1 MIVYFSVEDVYKN
14 LRGRMYLDIIFNVLG
29 GLGIFL
35 YGMDS
40 MSSGMQK
47 LAGQRLKKIL
57 ALLTTNRIM
66 AILMGM
72 GVTMLVQSSSV
83 STVMT
88 IGFVNASLLTL
99 KQALGVIFGAN
110 IGTTITGWILVLNIG
125 KYGLPIVGAGAIL
138 YMFLKGDR
146 AKTKALT
153 FMGLGM
159 IFLGLQLMSNGL
171 KPIRSMPEFVSM
183 FHMFSADTYFGVI
196 KVAAIGALITAVVQ
210 SSSATL
216 GITITLAV
224 QGLIDYPTAVALVL
238 GENVGTTITAILAT
252 LNANVNAKRAAYAHT
267 IINTLGVIWVTA
279 VFPYYLK
286 FLSNFGSPEANIT
299 MAIATA
305 HTMFNVTNVIIFTP
319 FIGVMADLLT
329 KIVKDDG
336 KKDERVTKID
346 FLMLKTPS
354 VVVGQTKTE
363 ILTMGKYIEEMFGAL
378 DNIYINDEFITEEK
392 VAQMRKI
399 ENDLDLFQKEITDA
413 NFVILNKNITD
424 KMKMDTRNNLEVCD
438 EYETIS
444 DYLMRVTNSL
454 KKLQDNSIS
463 LTDEEKS
470 TLKEF
475 NEDTRELFRNVNT
488 AYALKNR
495 DILVKAITKANKIT
509 EKYRKAKQIHLQDGG
524 QENPIAMLTTSY
536 MDILNHYRRVR
547 DHIFNII
554 EVYSI

>member
-1 MIVYFSVEDVYKN
+1 
-14 LRGRMYLDIIFNVLG
+14 MYLDIIFNVLG

-35 YGMDS
+35 YGMDN

-57 ALLTTNRIM
+57 ALLTTNRVM

-171 KPIRSMPEFVSM
+171 KPVRSMPEFVSM
-183 FHMFSADTYFGVI
+183 FHMFSADTYFGVV
-196 KVAAIGALITAVVQ
+196 KVAAIGALITAIVQ

-286 FLSNFGSPEANIT
+286 FLSNFGSPETNMT

-305 HTMFNVTNVIIFTP
+305 HTMFNVVNVLIFTP
-319 FIGVMADLLT
+319 FIGIMADLLT

-336 KKDERVTKID
+336 KKDDRVTKID

-363 ILTMGKYIEEMFGAL
+363 ILTMGKYIEEMFGTL
-378 DNIYINDEFITEEK
+378 DNIYVNNEFITEEK

-399 ENDLDLFQKEITDA
+399 EDDLDLFQKEITDA

-495 DILVKAITKANKIT
+495 DILMKAITKANKIT
-509 EKYRKAKQIHLQDGG
+509 EKYRKAKQVHLQDGG
-524 QENPIAMLTTSY
+524 QENPIAMPTTSY

>member
-14 LRGRMYLDIIFNVLG
+14 LGGRMYLDIIFNVLG

-72 GVTMLVQSSSV
+72 GVTMLVQLSSV

>member
-1 MIVYFSVEDVYKN
+1 
-14 LRGRMYLDIIFNVLG
+14 MYLDIIFNVLG

-35 YGMDS
+35 YGMDN

-57 ALLTTNRIM
+57 ALLTTNRVM

-171 KPIRSMPEFVSM
+171 KPVRSMPEFVSM
-183 FHMFSADTYFGVI
+183 FHMFSADTYFGVV
-196 KVAAIGALITAVVQ
+196 KVAAIGALITAIVQ

-286 FLSNFGSPEANIT
+286 FLSNFGSPETNMT

-305 HTMFNVTNVIIFTP
+305 HTMFNVVNVLIFTP

-336 KKDERVTKID
+336 KKDDRVTKID

-363 ILTMGKYIEEMFGAL
+363 ILTMGKYIEEMFGTL
-378 DNIYINDEFITEEK
+378 DNIYANNEFITEEK

-399 ENDLDLFQKEITDA
+399 EDDLDLFQKEITDA

-495 DILVKAITKANKIT
+495 DILMKAITKANKIT
-509 EKYRKAKQIHLQDGG
+509 EKYRKAKQVHLQDGG

>member
-1 MIVYFSVEDVYKN
+1 
-14 LRGRMYLDIIFNVLG
+14 MYLDIAFNVLG

-35 YGMDS
+35 FGMDS

-57 ALLTTNRIM
+57 ALLTTNRVV

-72 GVTMLVQSSSV
+72 FVTMLVQSSSV

-125 KYGLPIVGAGAIL
+125 KYGLPMVGAGAIL
-138 YMFLKGDR
+138 YMFLKGEK
-146 AKTKALT
+146 AKTRALT

-171 KPIRSMPEFVSM
+171 KPVRSMPEFVRLFSL
-183 FHMFSADTYFGVI
+183 FSADTYFGVL
-196 KVAAIGALITAVVQ
+196 KVAFIGALITAIVQ

-238 GENVGTTITAILAT
+238 GENVGTTITAFLAT
-252 LNANVNAKRAAYAHT
+252 LNANANAKRAAYAHT
-267 IINTLGVIWVTA
+267 IINTVGVIWVTA
-279 VFPYYLK
+279 IFPYYLD

-305 HTMFNVTNVIIFTP
+305 HTMFNVSNVIIFTP
-319 FIGVMADLLT
+319 FIGYLVDFLT
-329 KIVKDDG
+329 KIVKDDEE
-336 KKDERVTKID
+336 KVSDRITHIDE
-346 FLMLKTPS
+346 LMLKTPS

-363 ILTMGKYIEEMFGAL
+363 VLNMGKNISEMFNTL
-378 DNIYINDEFITEEK
+378 KEIYQTNKSITEDEVK
-392 VAQMRKI
+392 KMRKI
-399 ENDLDLFQKEITDA
+399 EDDLDIYQKEITTA
-413 NFVILNKNITD
+413 NFIILNDKNITD
-424 KMKMDTRNNLEVCD
+424 NLKLDTKNNLEVCD

-444 DYLMRVTNSL
+444 DYLMRIINSL
-454 KKLQDNSIS
+454 KRLQDNNIP
-463 LTDEEKS
+463 LTEEEKNTLS
-470 TLKEF
+470 TM
-475 NEDTRELFRNVNT
+475 NRDTEELFRNINT
-488 AYALKNR
+488 AYATKNKEMMLR
-495 DILVKAITKANKIT
+495 SIEKANTIT
-509 EKYRKAKQIHLQDGG
+509 ENYRVAKDKHLINAGCH
-524 QENPIAMLTTSY
+524 ETPIALLTTSY
-536 MDILNHYRRVR
+536 MDTLNYYRRVR
-547 DHIFNII
+547 DHIYNII
-554 EVYSI
+554 EGFEI

>member
-1 MIVYFSVEDVYKN
+1 
-14 LRGRMYLDIIFNVLG
+14 MYLDITFNVLG

-35 YGMDS
+35 FGMDS

-57 ALLTTNRIM
+57 ALLTTNRVV

-72 GVTMLVQSSSV
+72 FVTMLVQSSSV

-125 KYGLPIVGAGAIL
+125 KYGLPMVGAGAIL
-138 YMFLKGDR
+138 YMFLKGEK
-146 AKTKALT
+146 AKTRALT

-171 KPIRSMPEFVSM
+171 KPVRSMPEFVRLFSL
-183 FHMFSADTYFGVI
+183 FSADTYFGVL
-196 KVAAIGALITAVVQ
+196 KVAFIGALITAIVQ

-238 GENVGTTITAILAT
+238 GENVGTTITAFLAT
-252 LNANVNAKRAAYAHT
+252 LNANANAKRAAYAHT
-267 IINTLGVIWVTA
+267 IINTVGVIWVTA
-279 VFPYYLK
+279 IFPYYLD

-305 HTMFNVTNVIIFTP
+305 HTMFNVSNVIIFTP
-319 FIGVMADLLT
+319 FIGYLADFLT
-329 KIVKDDG
+329 KIVKDDEE
-336 KKDERVTKID
+336 KVSDRITHIDE
-346 FLMLKTPS
+346 LMLKTPS

-363 ILTMGKYIEEMFGAL
+363 VLNMGKNISEMFNTL
-378 DNIYINDEFITEEK
+378 KEIYQTNRSITEDEVK
-392 VAQMRKI
+392 KMRKI
-399 ENDLDLFQKEITDA
+399 EDDLDIYQKEITTA
-413 NFVILNKNITD
+413 NFIILNNKNITD
-424 KMKMDTRNNLEVCD
+424 NLKLDTKNNLEVCD

-444 DYLMRVTNSL
+444 DYLMRIINSL
-454 KKLQDNSIS
+454 KRLQDNNIP
-463 LTDEEKS
+463 LTEEEKNTLS
-470 TLKEF
+470 TM
-475 NEDTRELFRNVNT
+475 NRDTEELFRNINT
-488 AYALKNR
+488 AYATKNKEMMLR
-495 DILVKAITKANKIT
+495 SIEKANTIT
-509 EKYRKAKQIHLQDGG
+509 ENYRVAKDKHLINAGCH
-524 QENPIAMLTTSY
+524 ETPIALLTTSY
-536 MDILNHYRRVR
+536 MDTLNYYRRVR
-547 DHIFNII
+547 DHIYNII
-554 EVYSI
+554 EGFEI

>member
-1 MIVYFSVEDVYKN
+1 
-14 LRGRMYLDIIFNVLG
+14 MYLDIAFNVLG

-35 YGMDS
+35 FGMDS

-57 ALLTTNRIM
+57 ALLTTNRVV

-72 GVTMLVQSSSV
+72 FVTMLVQSSSV

-125 KYGLPIVGAGAIL
+125 KYGLPMVGAGAIL
-138 YMFLKGDR
+138 YMFLKGEK
-146 AKTKALT
+146 AKTRALT

-171 KPIRSMPEFVSM
+171 KPVRSMPEFVRLFSL
-183 FHMFSADTYFGVI
+183 FSADTYFGVL
-196 KVAAIGALITAVVQ
+196 KVAFIGALITAIVQ

-238 GENVGTTITAILAT
+238 GENVGTTITAFLAT
-252 LNANVNAKRAAYAHT
+252 LNANANAKRAAYAHT
-267 IINTLGVIWVTA
+267 IINTIGVIWVTA
-279 VFPYYLK
+279 IFPYYLD

-305 HTMFNVTNVIIFTP
+305 HTMFNVSNVIIFTP
-319 FIGVMADLLT
+319 FIGVLADFLT
-329 KIVKDDG
+329 KLVKDDE
-336 KKDERVTKID
+336 KASERITHIDE
-346 FLMLKTPS
+346 LMLKTPS

-363 ILTMGKYIEEMFGAL
+363 VLTMGKQISEMFSTL
-378 DNIYINDEFITEEK
+378 KDIYQSNRSISEDEVK
-392 VAQMRKI
+392 RMRKI
-399 ENDLDLFQKEITDA
+399 EDDLDIYQKEITTA
-413 NFVILNKNITD
+413 NFIILNNKNITD
-424 KMKMDTRNNLEVCD
+424 NLKLDTKNNLEVCD

-444 DYLMRVTNSL
+444 DYLMRIVSSL
-454 KKLQDNSIS
+454 KRLQDNNIP
-463 LTDEEKS
+463 LTEEEKN
-470 TLKEF
+470 TLSIM
-475 NEDTRELFRNVNT
+475 NRDTEELFRNINT
-488 AYALKNR
+488 AYATKNKEMMLR
-495 DILVKAITKANKIT
+495 SIEKANAITEN
-509 EKYRKAKQIHLQDGG
+509 YRVAKDKHLINAGCH
-524 QENPIAMLTTSY
+524 ETPIALLTTSY
-536 MDILNHYRRVR
+536 MDTLNYYRRVR
-547 DHIFNII
+547 DHIYNII
-554 EVYSI
+554 EGFEI

>member
-1 MIVYFSVEDVYKN
+1 
-14 LRGRMYLDIIFNVLG
+14 MYLDIIFNVLG

-57 ALLTTNRIM
+57 ALLTTNRVV
-66 AILMGM
+66 AILMGI

-110 IGTTITGWILVLNIG
+110 IGTTVTGWILVLNIG

-138 YMFLKGDR
+138 YIFLKGDR

-171 KPIRSMPEFVSM
+171 KPVRSMPEFVSM

-196 KVAAIGALITAVVQ
+196 KVAAVGALITAIVQ

-305 HTMFNVTNVIIFTP
+305 HTMFNVTNVLLFTP
-319 FIGVMADLLT
+319 FIGVMADLLN

-363 ILTMGKYIEEMFGAL
+363 ILTMGKYIEEMFSNL
-378 DNIYINDEFITEEK
+378 DNIYANNEFITPER

-399 ENDLDLFQKEITDA
+399 EDDLDLFQKEITDA

-463 LTDEEKS
+463 LTEDEKT

-475 NEDTRELFRNVNT
+475 NEETRELFRNVNT

-495 DILVKAITKANKIT
+495 EMFMKGIIKANRIT
-509 EKYRKAKQIHLQDGG
+509 EKYREAKHIHLKDGG

-554 EVYSI
+554 EVYNV

>member
-1 MIVYFSVEDVYKN
+1 
-14 LRGRMYLDIIFNVLG
+14 MYLDIAFNVLG

-35 YGMDS
+35 FGMDS

-57 ALLTTNRIM
+57 ALLTTNRVV

-72 GVTMLVQSSSV
+72 FVTMLVQSSSV

-125 KYGLPIVGAGAIL
+125 KYGLPMVGAGAIL
-138 YMFLKGDR
+138 YMFLKGEK
-146 AKTKALT
+146 AKTRALT

-171 KPIRSMPEFVSM
+171 KPVRSMPEFVRLFSL
-183 FHMFSADTYFGVI
+183 FSADTYFGVL
-196 KVAAIGALITAVVQ
+196 KVAFIGALITAIVQ

-238 GENVGTTITAILAT
+238 GENVGTTITAFLAT
-252 LNANVNAKRAAYAHT
+252 LNANANAKRAAYAHT
-267 IINTLGVIWVTA
+267 IINTIGVIWVTA
-279 VFPYYLK
+279 IFPYYLD

-305 HTMFNVTNVIIFTP
+305 HTMFNVSNVIIFTP
-319 FIGVMADLLT
+319 FIGVLADFLT
-329 KIVKDDG
+329 KLVKDDE
-336 KKDERVTKID
+336 KTSERITHIDE
-346 FLMLKTPS
+346 LMLKTPS

-363 ILTMGKYIEEMFGAL
+363 VLNMGKNISEMFNTL
-378 DNIYINDEFITEEK
+378 KEIYQSNRSITEDEVK
-392 VAQMRKI
+392 RMRKI
-399 ENDLDLFQKEITDA
+399 EDDLDLYQKEITTA
-413 NFVILNKNITD
+413 NFIILNNKNITD
-424 KMKMDTRNNLEVCD
+424 NLKLDTKNNLEVCD

-444 DYLMRVTNSL
+444 DYLMRIVSSL
-454 KKLQDNSIS
+454 KRLQDNNIP
-463 LTDEEKS
+463 LTEEEKNTLS
-470 TLKEF
+470 TM
-475 NEDTRELFRNVNT
+475 NRDTEELFRNINT
-488 AYALKNR
+488 AYATKNKEMMLR
-495 DILVKAITKANKIT
+495 AIEKANAITEN
-509 EKYRKAKQIHLQDGG
+509 YRVAKDKHLVNAGCH
-524 QENPIAMLTTSY
+524 ETPIALLTTSY
-536 MDILNHYRRVR
+536 MDTLNYYRRVR
-547 DHIFNII
+547 DHIYNII
-554 EVYSI
+554 EGFEI

>member
-1 MIVYFSVEDVYKN
+1 MYF
-14 LRGRMYLDIIFNVLG
+14 DIAFNVLG

-35 YGMDS
+35 FGMDS

-57 ALLTTNRIM
+57 ALLTTNRVV

-72 GVTMLVQSSSV
+72 FVTMLVQSSSV

-125 KYGLPIVGAGAIL
+125 KYGLPMVGAGAIL
-138 YMFLKGDR
+138 YMFLKGEK
-146 AKTKALT
+146 AKTRALT

-171 KPIRSMPEFVSM
+171 KPVRSMPEFVRLFSL
-183 FHMFSADTYFGVI
+183 FSADTYFGVL
-196 KVAAIGALITAVVQ
+196 KVAFIGALITAIVQ

-238 GENVGTTITAILAT
+238 GENVGTTITAFLAT
-252 LNANVNAKRAAYAHT
+252 LNANANAKRAAYAHT
-267 IINTLGVIWVTA
+267 IINTVGVIWVTA
-279 VFPYYLK
+279 IFPYYLD

-305 HTMFNVTNVIIFTP
+305 HTMFNVSNVIIFTP
-319 FIGVMADLLT
+319 FIGVLADFLT
-329 KIVKDDG
+329 KLVKDDE
-336 KKDERVTKID
+336 KTSERITHIDE
-346 FLMLKTPS
+346 LMLKTPS

-363 ILTMGKYIEEMFGAL
+363 VLNMGKNISEMFNTL
-378 DNIYINDEFITEEK
+378 KEIYQTNRSITEDEVK
-392 VAQMRKI
+392 KMRKI
-399 ENDLDLFQKEITDA
+399 EDDLDIYQKEITTA
-413 NFVILNKNITD
+413 NFIILNNKNITD
-424 KMKMDTRNNLEVCD
+424 NLKLDTKNNLEVCD

-444 DYLMRVTNSL
+444 DYLMRIINSL
-454 KKLQDNSIS
+454 KRLQDNNIP
-463 LTDEEKS
+463 LTEEEKNTLS
-470 TLKEF
+470 TM
-475 NEDTRELFRNVNT
+475 NRDTEELFRNINT
-488 AYALKNR
+488 AYATKNKEMMLR
-495 DILVKAITKANKIT
+495 SIEKANTIT
-509 EKYRKAKQIHLQDGG
+509 ENYRVAKDKHLINAGCH
-524 QENPIAMLTTSY
+524 ETPIALLTTSY
-536 MDILNHYRRVR
+536 MDTLNYYRRVR
-547 DHIFNII
+547 DHIYNII
-554 EVYSI
+554 EGFEI

>member
-1 MIVYFSVEDVYKN
+1 
-14 LRGRMYLDIIFNVLG
+14 MYLDIAFNVLG

-35 YGMDS
+35 FGMDS

-57 ALLTTNRIM
+57 ALLTTNRVV

-72 GVTMLVQSSSV
+72 FVTMLVQSSSV

-125 KYGLPIVGAGAIL
+125 KYGLPMVGAGAIL
-138 YMFLKGDR
+138 YMFLKGEK
-146 AKTKALT
+146 AKTRALT

-171 KPIRSMPEFVSM
+171 KPVRSMPEFVRLFSL
-183 FHMFSADTYFGVI
+183 FSADSYFGVL
-196 KVAAIGALITAVVQ
+196 KVAFIGALITAIVQ

-238 GENVGTTITAILAT
+238 GENVGTTITAFLAT
-252 LNANVNAKRAAYAHT
+252 LNANANAKRAAYAHT
-267 IINTLGVIWVTA
+267 IINTVGVIWVTA
-279 VFPYYLK
+279 IFLYYLD

-305 HTMFNVTNVIIFTP
+305 HTMFNVSNVIIFTP
-319 FIGVMADLLT
+319 FIGYLADFLT
-329 KIVKDDG
+329 KIVKDDEE
-336 KKDERVTKID
+336 KVSDRITHIDE
-346 FLMLKTPS
+346 LMLKTPS

-363 ILTMGKYIEEMFGAL
+363 VLNMGKNISEMFSTL
-378 DNIYINDEFITEEK
+378 KEIYQSNRSISEDEVK
-392 VAQMRKI
+392 RMRKI
-399 ENDLDLFQKEITDA
+399 EDDLDIYQKEITTA
-413 NFVILNKNITD
+413 NFIILNNKNITD
-424 KMKMDTRNNLEVCD
+424 NLKLDTKNNLEVCD

-444 DYLMRVTNSL
+444 DYLMRIVSSL
-454 KKLQDNSIS
+454 KRLQDNNIP
-463 LTDEEKS
+463 LTEEEKNTLS
-470 TLKEF
+470 TM
-475 NEDTRELFRNVNT
+475 NRDTEELFRNINT
-488 AYALKNR
+488 AYATKNKEMMLR
-495 DILVKAITKANKIT
+495 AIEKANAITEN
-509 EKYRKAKQIHLQDGG
+509 YRVAKDKHLVNAGCH
-524 QENPIAMLTTSY
+524 ETPIALLTTSY
-536 MDILNHYRRVR
+536 MDTLNYYRRVR
-547 DHIFNII
+547 DHIYNII
-554 EVYSI
+554 EGFEI

>member
-1 MIVYFSVEDVYKN
+1 
-14 LRGRMYLDIIFNVLG
+14 MYLDIIFNVLG

-57 ALLTTNRIM
+57 ALLTTNRVV
-66 AILMGM
+66 AILMGI

-110 IGTTITGWILVLNIG
+110 IGTTVTGWILVLNIG

-138 YMFLKGDR
+138 YIFLKGDR

-171 KPIRSMPEFVSM
+171 KPVRSMPEFVSM

-196 KVAAIGALITAVVQ
+196 KVAAVGALITAIVQ

-238 GENVGTTITAILAT
+238 GENIGTTITAILAT

-305 HTMFNVTNVIIFTP
+305 HTMFNVTNVLLFTP
-319 FIGVMADLLT
+319 FIGVMADLLN

-363 ILTMGKYIEEMFGAL
+363 ILTMGKYIEEMFSTL
-378 DNIYINDEFITEEK
+378 DNIYANNEFITPER

-399 ENDLDLFQKEITDA
+399 EDDLDLFQKEITDA

-463 LTDEEKS
+463 LTEDEKT

-475 NEDTRELFRNVNT
+475 NEETRELFRNVNT

-495 DILVKAITKANKIT
+495 EMFMKGIIKANRIT
-509 EKYRKAKQIHLQDGG
+509 EKYREAKHIHLKDGG

-554 EVYSI
+554 EVYNV

>member
-1 MIVYFSVEDVYKN
+1 MYF
-14 LRGRMYLDIIFNVLG
+14 DIAFNVLG

-35 YGMDS
+35 FGMDS

-57 ALLTTNRIM
+57 ALLTTNRVV

-72 GVTMLVQSSSV
+72 LVTMLVQSSSV

-125 KYGLPIVGAGAIL
+125 KYGLPMVGAGAIL
-138 YMFLKGDR
+138 YMFLKGEK
-146 AKTKALT
+146 AKTRALT

-171 KPIRSMPEFVSM
+171 KPVRSMPEFVRLFSL
-183 FHMFSADTYFGVI
+183 FSADSYFGVL
-196 KVAAIGALITAVVQ
+196 KVAFVGALITAIVQ

-238 GENVGTTITAILAT
+238 GENVGTTITAFLAT
-252 LNANVNAKRAAYAHT
+252 LNANANAKRAAYAHT
-267 IINTLGVIWVTA
+267 IINTIGVIWVTGI
-279 VFPYYLK
+279 FPYYLD

-305 HTMFNVTNVIIFTP
+305 HTMFNVSNVIIFTP
-319 FIGVMADLLT
+319 FIGILADFLT
-329 KIVKDDG
+329 KIVKDDE
-336 KKDERVTKID
+336 KTSERITHIDE
-346 FLMLKTPS
+346 LMLKTPS

-363 ILTMGKYIEEMFGAL
+363 VLTMGKNISEMFSTL
-378 DNIYINDEFITEEK
+378 KDIYQSNRSISEDEVK
-392 VAQMRKI
+392 RMRKI
-399 ENDLDLFQKEITDA
+399 EDDLDIYQKEITTA
-413 NFVILNKNITD
+413 NFIILNNKNITD
-424 KMKMDTRNNLEVCD
+424 NLKIDTKNNLEVCD

-444 DYLMRVTNSL
+444 DYLMRIISSL
-454 KKLQDNSIS
+454 KRLQDNSIP
-463 LTDEEKS
+463 LTEEEKNTLS
-470 TLKEF
+470 TMNK
-475 NEDTRELFRNVNT
+475 DTEELFRNINT
-488 AYALKNR
+488 AYATKNKEMMIR
-495 DILVKAITKANKIT
+495 SIEKANAITEN
-509 EKYRKAKQIHLQDGG
+509 YRIAKDKHLVNAGCH
-524 QENPIAMLTTSY
+524 ETPIAMLTTSY
-536 MDILNHYRRVR
+536 MDTLNYYRRVR
-547 DHIFNII
+547 DHIYNII
-554 EVYSI
+554 EGFEVYQY

>member
-1 MIVYFSVEDVYKN
+1 
-14 LRGRMYLDIIFNVLG
+14 MYLDIIFNVLG

-35 YGMDS
+35 YGMDN

-57 ALLTTNRIM
+57 ALLTTNRVM

-171 KPIRSMPEFVSM
+171 KPVRSMPEFVSM
-183 FHMFSADTYFGVI
+183 FHMFSADTYFGVV
-196 KVAAIGALITAVVQ
+196 KVAAIGALITAIVQ

-286 FLSNFGSPEANIT
+286 FLSNFGNPETNIT

-305 HTMFNVTNVIIFTP
+305 HTMFNVTNVLIFTP

-336 KKDERVTKID
+336 KKDDRVTKID

-363 ILTMGKYIEEMFGAL
+363 ILTMGKYIEEMFGTL
-378 DNIYINDEFITEEK
+378 DNIYVNNEFITEEK

-399 ENDLDLFQKEITDA
+399 EDDLDLFQKEITDA

-424 KMKMDTRNNLEVCD
+424 KMKMDTRKNLEVCD

-495 DILVKAITKANKIT
+495 DILMIAITKANKIT
-509 EKYRKAKQIHLQDGG
+509 EKYRKAKQVHLQDGG